1 MSFRDEGD
9 GSVDDPIFVGPQKWP
24 VREYIHTIRLKGFR
38 ICQTSLNIRNIYIY
52 QQAFGSSGF
61 VSVRAK

>member
-52 QQAFGSSGF
+52 IFFGYTEVYDWITF
-61 VSVRAK
+61 